1 MNIPDTF
8 SLRFFLPLL
17 GIVCAF
23 LAGFHPL
30 PAGAFLYVEDVPGDS
45 IDRRIR
51 PPHPPHPPFPI
62 PIPPPRPIERN
73 FPLELREQH
82 VEVEI
87 HGQVATTRIEQLF
100 HNPLGH
106 RLEGV
111 YLYPLPPGA
120 ALERFSMDIDGKP
133 AEAELLD
140 AEKARGI
147 YEDIVRKSRDPALM
161 EYSGQNVLRVR
172 VFPVEPHEDKR
183 IRVVYTSIL
192 PMNGGIVEFTCPLRA
207 GEFSPVP
214 VHRLTVQAEIHSGD
228 LLKSVYSPSH
238 EVEVVRKSPHHA
250 RVGLEAAQAP
260 SDRDFQLLFT
270 TEPPGAHPVAL
281 DLLTHREPGREGG
294 WFLLLLSPGAWE
306 HEAEVLE
313 KDVVFVLDTSGS
325 MRGPKLQQA
334 KNALQFCLDGLR
346 EGDRFNLIR
355 YSTEA
360 EAVFEGLMPADETHR
375 RRAREFVS
383 GLEANG
389 GTAIEEA
396 LLRAV
401 ASKGEKAAG
410 NRPFQVIFLTDGL
423 PTVGERDPD
432 RLVDRVRKEIGDT
445 RTSCRIFSFGI
456 GTDVNTRLLD
466 RITEETKAS
475 SEYVLPEE
483 DIEVKVS
490 RFFSRIARPVLANLS
505 LRSDGPVRLHQ
516 IYPGALPD
524 LFQGQQLVVL
534 GRFDREAGGDSTKL
548 VLEGDLRGSRTSFDY
563 PVRFAA
569 DPEDYAFIPHLWA
582 FRRVGFLLDEIRRH
596 GENPELRE
604 EVVALARRHGIV
616 TPYTSY
622 LILEDEDRRN
632 VVTGRRIIRAPS
644 AAPGKGGSDGE
655 YRFFLEQQA
664 DSFRGLSADASGSG
678 ASAFGAARSSANLQR
693 AAVPE
698 QAAGAWK
705 DASYGAA
712 GTYAEAAPQP
722 ARFIDGKT
730 FYFHGESWVDSEI
743 STAPEAPV
751 VRVVLGSDAWL
762 ELSESGQLRASW
774 LSIGPKVSILSEGD
788 IYEIGPES

>member
-1 MNIPDTF
+1 M
-8 SLRFFLPLL
+8 
-17 GIVCAF
+17 
-23 LAGFHPL
+23 
-30 PAGAFLYVEDVPGDS
+30 
-45 IDRRIR
+45 
-51 PPHPPHPPFPI
+51 
-62 PIPPPRPIERN
+62 PPPRPIERH

-82 VEVEI
+82 LDVEI

-106 RLEGV
+106 TLEGV

-120 ALERFSMDIDGKP
+120 ALQRFSMDIDGKP
-133 AEAELLD
+133 VEAELLD

-161 EYSGQNVLRVR
+161 EYSGQDVLRVR
-172 VFPVEPHEDKR
+172 VFPVAPHEDKR
-183 IRVVYTSIL
+183 IRIAYTRIL
-192 PMNGGIVEFTCPLRA
+192 PKDGRIVEFTCPLRA

-214 VHRLTVQAEIHSGD
+214 LHRLTVQAEIHSGD
-228 LLKSVYSPSH
+228 ILKSIYSPTH
-238 EVEVVRKSPHHA
+238 EIEVVRKSPHHA
-250 RVGLEAAQAP
+250 RAGLEAAQAP
-260 SDRDFQLLFT
+260 SDRDFQLFFT
-270 TEPPGAHPVAL
+270 TDPPGAHPVAL
-281 DLLTHREPGREGG
+281 DLLTHREPGRDGG

-334 KNALQFCLDGLR
+334 KNALRFCLDGLR

-360 EAVFEGLMPADETHR
+360 EAVFESLAPADETHR
-375 RRAREFVS
+375 QRAREFVS

-401 ASKGEKAAG
+401 APAG
-410 NRPFQVIFLTDGL
+410 GGADRNRPFQVIFLTDGL

-432 RLVDRVRKEIGDT
+432 RLVDRVRQEIG
-445 RTSCRIFSFGI
+445 RLRSSCRIFSFGI

-505 LRSDGPVRLHQ
+505 LRSDGGVRLQQ
-516 IYPGALPD
+516 IYPGSLPD

-534 GRFDREAGGDSTKL
+534 GRFDLEARGDTTKL
-548 VLEGDLRGSRTSFDY
+548 ILEGDLRGSRASFDY
-563 PVRFAA
+563 PVSFAA
-569 DPEDYAFIPHLWA
+569 GPQDYPFIPHLWA

-632 VVTGRRIIRAPS
+632 VTLRGRSVSPQPAGSGGATG
-644 AAPGKGGSDGE
+644 G

-664 DSFRGLSADASGSG
+664 DSFRGLSTDASGSG
-678 ASAFGAARSSANLQR
+678 ANAVGAARSSAALQR
-693 AAVPE
+693 AAGPE
-698 QAAGAWK
+698 QAAAAWK
-705 DASYGAA
+705 DASFGAA
-712 GTYAEAAPQP
+712 GSYAQGAPQ
-722 ARFIDGKT
+722 ATRFIEGKT
-730 FYFHGESWVDSEI
+730 FYSHGDAWIDSEI
-743 STAPEAPV
+743 STVPDAPV
-751 VRVVLGSDAWL
+751 VNVVLGSDAWL
-762 ELSESGQLRASW
+762 ELLKSDKRMTGW
-774 LSIGPKVSILSEGD
+774 LAIGPKVSVFSQGSV
-788 IYEIGPES
+788 YEIGPES